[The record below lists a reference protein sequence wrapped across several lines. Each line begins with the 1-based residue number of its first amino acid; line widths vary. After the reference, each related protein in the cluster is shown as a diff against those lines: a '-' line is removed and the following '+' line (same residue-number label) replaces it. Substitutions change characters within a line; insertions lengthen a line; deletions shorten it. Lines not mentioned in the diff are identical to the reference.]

1 MGSYSMKYKFNGNI
15 TIYVYVWDICLNA
28 NSINILY
35 HKRSQ
40 MADIKGVWRGGFMGI
55 LLIWG
60 NNIYITGKIVWFEKL
75 TDNLSRPYPSWD
87 RLSTNMCWISR
98 RKWMDEWFEE
108 FKIVLKGAERHL
120 WKRNAT
126 NRQSS
131 CLLDEDLLV
140 LMWFWFMYHGIFIN
154 MCLIH
159 THTHGRAHAHTCK

>member
-1 MGSYSMKYKFNGNI
+1 MQIQSIFCITKEARWLTLRGFGGVDLWVYSWYG
-15 TIYVYVWDICLNA
+15 
-28 NSINILY
+28 
-35 HKRSQ
+35 
-40 MADIKGVWRGGFMGI
+40 
-55 LLIWG
+55 G

-108 FKIVLKGAERHL
+108 FKILLKGAERHL

-131 CLLDEDLLV
+131 CLLHEDLLAFM
-140 LMWFWFMYHGIFIN
+140 LFWFMYHGIFIN

-159 THTHGRAHAHTCK
+159 IHTHTHTWMRTCTHMQITVLIGW